1 MNPSG
6 EPTMKYF
13 MLAGLLT
20 LRAYAGTPLL
30 VRETASGFV
39 PPEYVFSKSC
49 LISTDGRVEVTTRLR
64 NEPPFTTVN
73 EITAHDV
80 LLIDVFLEVAAVGA
94 IESLPVVCD
103 AGSDIVNGYRRGK
116 KIIVDEFMD
125 CSSHL
130 LNTSR
135 TTPVLKEWA
144 MRFCGF

>member
-1 MNPSG
+1 
-6 EPTMKYF
+6 MKYF
-13 MLAGLLT
+13 ILAGLLT

-49 LISTDGRVEVTTRLR
+49 VIFNDGRVEVTTRLR
-64 NEPPFTTVN
+64 NEPACTTVSQ
-73 EITAHDV
+73 ISARDV

-94 IESLPVVCD
+94 IQSLPVTCD

-116 KIIVDEFMD
+116 KIVVDELRD

-130 LNTSR
+130 LNQGR

-144 MRFCGF
+144 ISFCGF

>member
-1 MNPSG
+1 
-6 EPTMKYF
+6 MKYLV
-13 MLAGLLT
+13 LAGLLT
-20 LRAYAGTPLL
+20 LRAYASAPLI

-49 LISTDGRVEVTTRLR
+49 LISNDGRVEVTTHLR
-64 NEPPFTTVN
+64 NEPPFTAVS
-73 EITAHDV
+73 EISARNV
-80 LLIDVFLEVAAVGA
+80 LLIDVFLEVAAVGE
-94 IESLPVVCD
+94 IQSLPVTCD

-135 TTPVLKEWA
+135 TTQALKEWA
-144 MRFCGF
+144 VSFCGF